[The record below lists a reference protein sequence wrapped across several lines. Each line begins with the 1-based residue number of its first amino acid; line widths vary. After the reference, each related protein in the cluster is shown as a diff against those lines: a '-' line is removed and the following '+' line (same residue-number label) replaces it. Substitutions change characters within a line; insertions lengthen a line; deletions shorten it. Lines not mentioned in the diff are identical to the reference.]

1 MNPRTAKIMFVVTAG
16 NSNRGHYSA
25 FDAANAA
32 RGYGI
37 DVYAVGIGK
46 SVDPSQQQVS
56 FSTVFFSVLHKGISY
71 LKISDGSIVFK
82 GSFSD

>member
-1 MNPRTAKIMFVVTAG
+1 MFRMNPRTAKIMFVVTAG

-56 FSTVFFSVLHKGISY
+56 FSTVFFFGAA
-71 LKISDGSIVFK
+71 
-82 GSFSD
+82 